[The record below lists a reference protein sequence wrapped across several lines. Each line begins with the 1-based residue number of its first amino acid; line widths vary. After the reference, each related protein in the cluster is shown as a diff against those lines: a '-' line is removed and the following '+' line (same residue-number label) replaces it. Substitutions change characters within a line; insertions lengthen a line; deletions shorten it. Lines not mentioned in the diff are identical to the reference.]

1 MCVCVCVRAHVCVC
15 ACVCISVC
23 VVIDNACYAKH
34 GIIYIYV
41 RMPLWQ
47 AFVLSC
53 AISQLNKQLVEQQ
66 NAIPAGDRHE
76 NGTETTTSDP
86 QLDGVLAHKEK
97 IAKLEDELET
107 AKHEHRKTMDKLKV
121 HLCLYLH
128 MHFNAYVYSA
138 GAAKL

>member
-1 MCVCVCVRAHVCVC
+1 MHVMQSMASSTFMFVCHCG
-15 ACVCISVC
+15 
-23 VVIDNACYAKH
+23 KH
-34 GIIYIYV
+34 LCC
-41 RMPLWQ
+41 R
-47 AFVLSC
+47 

-66 NAIPAGDRHE
+66 NAIPAGDKHE
-76 NGTETTTSDP
+76 NGTETTASDP

-128 MHFNAYVYSA
+128 MHFNVYVYPVGVA
-138 GAAKL
+138 NCKVCIYVYT